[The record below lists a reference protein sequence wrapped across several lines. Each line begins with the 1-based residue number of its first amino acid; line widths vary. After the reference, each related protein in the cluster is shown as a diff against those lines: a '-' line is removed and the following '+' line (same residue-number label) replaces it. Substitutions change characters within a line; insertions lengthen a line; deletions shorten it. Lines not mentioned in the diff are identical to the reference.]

1 MSSTFYQKLQTFSY
15 LHILGKPA
23 WIHLNSQKQI
33 QKLDVSKDTLLMT
46 RKEAKDLQL
55 DPQAGHL
62 DIAELLQA
70 HRLQHID

>member
-15 LHILGKPA
+15 LHILGKLA
-23 WIHLNSQKQI
+23 SIHLNSQKQI